1 MAISA
6 DQIATLEHIL
16 NEKYAKENLRFK
28 MSVHFVRD
36 RVNDPRNTPPITLTE
51 LQGIFF
57 RLTSIHLGRLLKVKH
72 NQTFNVR
79 CKTSHINIPCA
90 MSKTSTPGGMEQ
102 SEVIAITIMRKKD
115 FKAKDELEFLV

>member
-1 MAISA
+1 MGVSA
-6 DQIATLEHIL
+6 DKISTLERIL
-16 NEKYAKENLRFK
+16 NEKYAKDNLRFK

-36 RVNDPRNTPPITLTE
+36 RVNDSRNTPAITLTE

-57 RLTSIHLGRLLKVKH
+57 RLTSIHLGKLLTIKH

-90 MSKTSTPGGMEQ
+90 MSKSKLKGGKQQ
-102 SEVIAITIMRKKD
+102 SEVIAITVMRKKN
-115 FKAKDELEFLV
+115 FKSKDSTEFLV